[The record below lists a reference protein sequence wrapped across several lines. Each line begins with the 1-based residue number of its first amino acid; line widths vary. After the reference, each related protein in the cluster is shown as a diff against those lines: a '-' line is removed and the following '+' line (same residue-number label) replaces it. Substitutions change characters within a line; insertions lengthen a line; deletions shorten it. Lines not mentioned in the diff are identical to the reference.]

1 MEMPPGLSRPK
12 PTFGAGGSTW
22 PTSAPKPASTA
33 IWRSAATAERDILLA
48 LAAAEGRHEQHWL
61 ALLKGDVGKP
71 RRSDIRPTRPST
83 RRCAVSHG
91 VADITTQLEWDESS
105 LALT

>member
-1 MEMPPGLSRPK
+1 MPTGLNRLQ
-12 PTFGAGGSTW
+12 PTFGAGGTTW

-33 IWRSAATAERDILLA
+33 IWRSAAPARTGDILLA

-71 RRSDIRPTRPST
+71 RR
-83 RRCAVSHG
+83 CN
-91 VADITTQLEWDESS
+91 
-105 LALT
+105 

>member
-1 MEMPPGLSRPK
+1 VAHNRGNGNADRAEPSAADLR
-12 PTFGAGGSTW
+12 AGGTTW

-33 IWRSAATAERDILLA
+33 IWRSAAPARTGDILLA

-71 RRSDIRPTRPST
+71 RR
-83 RRCAVSHG
+83 CN
-91 VADITTQLEWDESS
+91 
-105 LALT
+105 